1 MNSKT
6 PRDDPLDDG
15 CDISNAQ
22 LIKMLSE
29 RLAPS
34 DQPSL
39 TPPAGTSLTPGASS
53 LSAGADQHSLT
64 LGVCVVNDGQ
74 SLAKKEERLDGQI
87 KKRGHMVVAPFERLS
102 NNRSTVTLS
111 VPDQSPMERF
121 SKHHLNVT
129 QLCEQSWC
137 EIKVVYGFLKPH
149 MKRREM
155 RRTAVTTGASI
166 HLARELEANPDAVTV
181 VVHTREDR
189 EALKLINLIQMV
201 PALEAGQLVRE
212 FPVLGVLD
220 GVFFLGVVDELY
232 CSKSGDLVLSELKTR
247 SHNSL
252 PHPAQAKG
260 HSLQVG
266 VYKLLFDSMV
276 QGSMKRDQLL
286 HFLKLR
292 PHKAFGSELQRYAQ
306 KLGLL
311 AVTFGELVDH
321 LLVVLHFSNLQPI
334 DKLCLEYRH
343 QSSGVLI
350 GNREV
355 EFEETQ
361 LRAELRDYLAFW
373 RGEREPHG
381 VDIEDIEE
389 AWKCRMCPY
398 EESCEWRRNR
408 LQEVMVDS
416 SKKAKL
422 DGSKS
427 ETPNSSQSPKF
438 KFVRSE
444 NPKWESPRLD
454 SPTVDSLTS
463 A

>member
-1 MNSKT
+1 MNSKTT

-22 LIKMLSE
+22 LIRILSE

-39 TPPAGTSLTPGASS
+39 TPPAGTSLTPAGTSTS
-53 LSAGADQHSLT
+53 LSAGADQHSPT

-74 SLAKKEERLDGQI
+74 SLAKKEERIDGQI
-87 KKRGHMVVAPFERLS
+87 KKRGHKVVAPFERLS

-155 RRTAVTTGASI
+155 RRPAVMTGASI

-260 HSLQVG
+260 HSLQPSPS
-266 VYKLLFDSMV
+266 FP
-276 QGSMKRDQLL
+276 
-286 HFLKLR
+286 
-292 PHKAFGSELQRYAQ
+292 PH
-306 KLGLL
+306 
-311 AVTFGELVDH
+311 
-321 LLVVLHFSNLQPI
+321 
-334 DKLCLEYRH
+334 C
-343 QSSGVLI
+343 
-350 GNREV
+350 
-355 EFEETQ
+355 
-361 LRAELRDYLAFW
+361 
-373 RGEREPHG
+373 
-381 VDIEDIEE
+381 
-389 AWKCRMCPY
+389 
-398 EESCEWRRNR
+398 
-408 LQEVMVDS
+408 
-416 SKKAKL
+416 
-422 DGSKS
+422 
-427 ETPNSSQSPKF
+427 
-438 KFVRSE
+438 
-444 NPKWESPRLD
+444 
-454 SPTVDSLTS
+454 
-463 A
+463 

>member
-1 MNSKT
+1 MNSKTT

-22 LIKMLSE
+22 IIRILSE

-39 TPPAGTSLTPGASS
+39 TPPAGTSLTPAGTSTT
-53 LSAGADQHSLT
+53 LSAGADQHSPT

-74 SLAKKEERLDGQI
+74 SLAKKEERIDGQSLAKEEERIDGQI
-87 KKRGHMVVAPFERLS
+87 KKRGHKVVAPFERLS

-166 HLARELEANPDAVTV
+166 HLAREREANPDAVTV
-181 VVHTREDR
+181 VVYTREDR

-260 HSLQVG
+260 HSLQ
-266 VYKLLFDSMV
+266 
-276 QGSMKRDQLL
+276 
-286 HFLKLR
+286 
-292 PHKAFGSELQRYAQ
+292 
-306 KLGLL
+306 
-311 AVTFGELVDH
+311 
-321 LLVVLHFSNLQPI
+321 
-334 DKLCLEYRH
+334 
-343 QSSGVLI
+343 
-350 GNREV
+350 
-355 EFEETQ
+355 
-361 LRAELRDYLAFW
+361 
-373 RGEREPHG
+373 
-381 VDIEDIEE
+381 
-389 AWKCRMCPY
+389 KCRLFHVKN
-398 EESCEWRRNR
+398 W
-408 LQEVMVDS
+408 QETEDLVQRCVLLPS
-416 SKKAKL
+416 Q
-422 DGSKS
+422 
-427 ETPNSSQSPKF
+427 NSA
-438 KFVRSE
+438 
-444 NPKWESPRLD
+444 NWL
-454 SPTVDSLTS
+454 
-463 A
+463 

>member
-1 MNSKT
+1 MNSYTT
-6 PRDDPLDDG
+6 PREDRLDDG
-15 CDISNAQ
+15 CDISDAQ
-22 LIKMLSE
+22 LLSKQSE
-29 RLAPS
+29 HLAPP

-39 TPPAGTSLTPGASS
+39 TPAGGTSLTPAAGTSLTPAAGTSLTPAGGTSLTPAGGTSLTPGDGTSLTPAGLIPAEGTNVTPASGSSTS
-53 LSAGADQHSLT
+53 LSAGADQHFPT
-64 LGVCVVNDGQ
+64 LGVCLGDDALA
-74 SLAKKEERLDGQI
+74 LAKKEERINGQI
-87 KKRGHMVVAPFERLS
+87 KKRGHLVVALFERLS

-121 SKHHLNVT
+121 SKRHLNVT
-129 QLCEQSWC
+129 HLCEQSWC

-181 VVHTREDR
+181 VVHTKEDR
-189 EALKLINLIQMV
+189 EALKLIKLIQMV
-201 PALEAGQLVRE
+201 PALESGQLVRE

-232 CSKSGDLVLSELKTR
+232 CSESGELVLSELKTR

-260 HSLQVG
+260 HSLQ
-266 VYKLLFDSMV
+266 
-276 QGSMKRDQLL
+276 
-286 HFLKLR
+286 
-292 PHKAFGSELQRYAQ
+292 AFGSELQSYAQ

-321 LLVVLHFSNLQPI
+321 LLVVLNFSNLQPI
-334 DKLCLEYRH
+334 DKLRLEYRH
-343 QSSGVLI
+343 QSSGGLI
-350 GNREV
+350 GTREV

-361 LRAELRDYLAFW
+361 LRAELMGYLAFW

-398 EESCEWRRNR
+398 EESCEWRRSR
-408 LQEVMVDS
+408 LQEVMVEG

-422 DGSKS
+422 DGAKS
-427 ETPNSSQSPKF
+427 ETPNSSQRVP
-438 KFVRSE
+438 
-444 NPKWESPRLD
+444 N
-454 SPTVDSLTS
+454 
-463 A
+463 